1 MLRKMWEGMT
11 VSDDQ
16 IGTDLIRQLGPK
28 GQFLAEQHTVD
39 NCRTQVWNSRYLGPN
54 IPLSNGGLQDQ
65 DLFERIDGNLAE
77 RRKAPLPEAPAE
89 YVMEAARTVLAR
101 FR

>member
-16 IGTDLIRQLGPK
+16 IGADLIRKLGPK

-65 DLFERIDGNLAE
+65 DLFERIEIDLAE
-77 RRKAPLPEAPAE
+77 RRKAPLPKTPSEH
-89 YVMEAARTVLAR
+89 VMETARTVLAR